1 MNWGKGEFNY
11 ATPSPRNQQ
20 QNQLHLGELI
30 SLNENRVILTE
41 GNKIY
46 YHCYPRS
53 DSETCLFSRCRVLF
67 SIFFSPIRILQ
78 RAFVYICIHIQVTLL
93 IPKSSFLFAAYPN
106 KLLTRSNSHNLQS
119 LNISHNVCI
128 FLCNHKR
135 ISCKRC

>member
-46 YHCYPRS
+46 YHCYPGS

-67 SIFFSPIRILQ
+67 SFFFFSDSHFTACICVYLHSYSGNFINPKKFI
-78 RAFVYICIHIQVTLL
+78 FVCSLPKQATHTVKLTQPTVFEHQSQCVHIFMQ
-93 IPKSSFLFAAYPN
+93 PQEN
-106 KLLTRSNSHNLQS
+106 KL
-119 LNISHNVCI
+119 
-128 FLCNHKR
+128 
-135 ISCKRC
+135 